1 MHNLQAAYVPW
12 LVLAFALIAWG
23 AVGYFAWSVSGA
35 EAARV
40 SRQTALAEEAAKFES
55 DLRMHA
61 IARETREERAALEK
75 IARTDLLSIV
85 EAIEMVGEDAD
96 VRVGILQIA
105 AGDPISAAS
114 PDVPTIRPV
123 NAVVEAQGA
132 FGRLVHAAALLQV
145 LPFPSEVYQMQFER
159 IPPEAG
165 GSAGGWRFVARI
177 RVLTTADISS

>member
-1 MHNLQAAYVPW
+1 MRSSSL
-12 LVLAFALIAWG
+12 
-23 AVGYFAWSVSGA
+23 
-35 EAARV
+35 
-40 SRQTALAEEAAKFES
+40 
-55 DLRMHA
+55 
-61 IARETREERAALEK
+61 ER

-132 FGRLVHAAALLQV
+132 FGRLVHAAALLQA

-165 GSAGGWRFVARI
+165 GNAGGWRFVARI
-177 RVLTTADISS
+177 RVLTIADISS